1 MVNQTKRYE
10 LRLYDRTL
18 LVFSAM
24 ADTFGNVSLSV
35 LDGDEDARGLF
46 PLPLTRD
53 LGRNS
58 LKEWLDTR
66 VVPKNRRFVDKILAQ
81 AGLTPGDTM
90 GIIDVCLG
98 LSIND
103 AYWVVPE
110 GFAGTFTDYNLFDN
124 ELDEAL
130 ALTAYTGYT
139 STQHRRAGLST
150 EWTTD
155 GQYPKAWRRVDN
167 ALLLFKAGTEGYAN
181 SGMEPYSEFF
191 AARAA
196 EAFGIPHVDYDLE
209 KWQGKLASVCPLMHD
224 KDTAFVP
231 FWPATGQ
238 SRFPANLAAA
248 ARVSPEA
255 FESLR
260 DMLVFDALVCNVDR
274 HANNY
279 GFLRDN
285 HTGKMLSF
293 APLFDHNLALFPGDM
308 ASDFDDWPRKA
319 GSQTPAGSN
328 LPFDQVLQVIMAER
342 HREALRRM
350 LSFELTNHPVC
361 PVDEERLDALNRYLG
376 ERARQMLA
384 IEPTSSADVLAR
396 IEGTLPEDAFVPA
409 AAVGV

>member
-110 GFAGTFTDYNLFDN
+110 GFAGTFADYNLFDN

-191 AARAA
+191 AAQAA

-209 KWQGKLASVCPLMHD
+209 KWQGKLASVCPLMHG

-293 APLFDHNLALFPGDM
+293 APLFDHNLALFSGDM

-350 LSFELTNHPVC
+350 LSFELTNHPVY
-361 PVDEERLDALNRYLG
+361 PVDEERLDALNRYLD

>member
-110 GFAGTFTDYNLFDN
+110 GFAGTFADYNLFDN

-191 AARAA
+191 AAQAA

-209 KWQGKLASVCPLMHD
+209 KWQGKLASVCPLMHG

-248 ARVSPEA
+248 ERVSPEA

-293 APLFDHNLALFPGDM
+293 APLFDHNLALFPGDR

-328 LPFDQVLQVIMAER
+328 LPFDQALQVIMAER

>member
-1 MVNQTKRYE
+1 
-10 LRLYDRTL
+10 
-18 LVFSAM
+18 
-24 ADTFGNVSLSV
+24 
-35 LDGDEDARGLF
+35 
-46 PLPLTRD
+46 
-53 LGRNS
+53 
-58 LKEWLDTR
+58 
-66 VVPKNRRFVDKILAQ
+66 
-81 AGLTPGDTM
+81 
-90 GIIDVCLG
+90 
-98 LSIND
+98 
-103 AYWVVPE
+103 
-110 GFAGTFTDYNLFDN
+110 
-124 ELDEAL
+124 
-130 ALTAYTGYT
+130 
-139 STQHRRAGLST
+139 
-150 EWTTD
+150 
-155 GQYPKAWRRVDN
+155 
-167 ALLLFKAGTEGYAN
+167 
-181 SGMEPYSEFF
+181 MEPYSEFF
-191 AARAA
+191 AAQAA

-209 KWQGKLASVCPLMHD
+209 KWQGKLASVCPLMHG

-248 ARVSPEA
+248 ERVSPEA

-328 LPFDQVLQVIMAER
+328 LPFDQALQVIMAER

-361 PVDEERLDALNRYLG
+361 PVDEERLDALNRFLG
-376 ERARQMLA
+376 ARLRQMLA

>member
-110 GFAGTFTDYNLFDN
+110 GFAGTFADYNLFDN

-191 AARAA
+191 AAQAA

-209 KWQGKLASVCPLMHD
+209 KWQGKLASVCPLMHG

-248 ARVSPEA
+248 ERVSPEA

-328 LPFDQVLQVIMAER
+328 LPFDQALQVIMAER

>member
-1 MVNQTKRYE
+1 
-10 LRLYDRTL
+10 
-18 LVFSAM
+18 
-24 ADTFGNVSLSV
+24 
-35 LDGDEDARGLF
+35 
-46 PLPLTRD
+46 
-53 LGRNS
+53 
-58 LKEWLDTR
+58 
-66 VVPKNRRFVDKILAQ
+66 
-81 AGLTPGDTM
+81 M

-103 AYWVVPE
+103 AYWVVPK
-110 GFAGTFTDYNLFDN
+110 GFAGTFAAYNLFDN

-130 ALTAYTGYT
+130 ALTAYTGYP

-155 GQYPKAWRRVDN
+155 GQYPKAWRRIDD

-191 AARAA
+191 AAQAA

-231 FWPATGQ
+231 FRPATGQ

-260 DMLVFDALVCNVDR
+260 DMLAFDALVCNVDR

-285 HTGKMLSF
+285 RSGTILSF
-293 APLFDHNLALFPGDM
+293 APPFDHNLAF
-308 ASDFDDWPRKA
+308 SR
-319 GSQTPAGSN
+319 
-328 LPFDQVLQVIMAER
+328 R
-342 HREALRRM
+342 HGYGLRRVAPQGRQPDARRQQPALRPGAPSGHDRAAPRGAAPYT
-350 LSFELTNHPVC
+350 LLRADEHPVY
-361 PVDEERLDALNRYLG
+361 PVDEERLDALNRLLG
-376 ERARQMLA
+376 ARVRQMLA

>member
-110 GFAGTFTDYNLFDN
+110 GFAGTFADYNLFDN

-191 AARAA
+191 AAQAA

-209 KWQGKLASVCPLMHD
+209 KWQGKLASVCPLMHG

-248 ARVSPEA
+248 ERVSPEA

-328 LPFDQVLQVIMAER
+328 LPFDQALQVIMAER

-361 PVDEERLDALNRYLG
+361 PVDEERLDALNRFLG
-376 ERARQMLA
+376 ARLRQMLA

>member
-110 GFAGTFTDYNLFDN
+110 GFAGTFADYNLFDN

-191 AARAA
+191 AAQAA

-209 KWQGKLASVCPLMHD
+209 KWQGKLASVCPLMHG

-248 ARVSPEA
+248 ERVSPEA

-328 LPFDQVLQVIMAER
+328 LPFDQALQVVMTER

>member
-35 LDGDEDARGLF
+35 LDSDEVARGLF

-110 GFAGTFTDYNLFDN
+110 GFAGTFADYNLFDN

-191 AARAA
+191 AAQAA

-209 KWQGKLASVCPLMHD
+209 KWQGKLASVCPLMHG

-248 ARVSPEA
+248 ERVSPEA

-285 HTGKMLSF
+285 RTGKMLSF

-328 LPFDQVLQVIMAER
+328 LTFDQALQVIMAER

-350 LSFELTNHPVC
+350 LSFKLANHPVY
-361 PVDEERLDALNRYLG
+361 PVDDERLDALNRYLG

>member
-110 GFAGTFTDYNLFDN
+110 GFAGTFADYNLFDN

-130 ALTAYTGYT
+130 ALTAYSGYT

-191 AARAA
+191 AAQAA

-209 KWQGKLASVCPLMHD
+209 KWQGKLASVCPLMHG

-231 FWPATGQ
+231 SWPATGQ

-293 APLFDHNLALFPGDM
+293 APLFDHNLALFSGDM

-342 HREALRRM
+342 HREALRCM

-384 IEPTSSADVLAR
+384 IEPTSSDDVLAR

>member
-110 GFAGTFTDYNLFDN
+110 GFAGTFADYNLFDN

-191 AARAA
+191 AAQAA

-209 KWQGKLASVCPLMHD
+209 KWQGKLASVCPLMHG

-260 DMLVFDALVCNVDR
+260 DMLVLDALVCNVDR

-285 HTGKMLSF
+285 RTGKMLSF

-350 LSFELTNHPVC
+350 LSFELTNHPIC

>member
-110 GFAGTFTDYNLFDN
+110 GFAGTFADYNLFDN

-191 AARAA
+191 AAQAA
-196 EAFGIPHVDYDLE
+196 EAFGIPNVP
-209 KWQGKLASVCPLMHD
+209 QGACP
-224 KDTAFVP
+224 T
-231 FWPATGQ
+231 
-238 SRFPANLAAA
+238 
-248 ARVSPEA
+248 
-255 FESLR
+255 
-260 DMLVFDALVCNVDR
+260 
-274 HANNY
+274 
-279 GFLRDN
+279 
-285 HTGKMLSF
+285 
-293 APLFDHNLALFPGDM
+293 
-308 ASDFDDWPRKA
+308 
-319 GSQTPAGSN
+319 
-328 LPFDQVLQVIMAER
+328 
-342 HREALRRM
+342 
-350 LSFELTNHPVC
+350 
-361 PVDEERLDALNRYLG
+361 
-376 ERARQMLA
+376 
-384 IEPTSSADVLAR
+384 
-396 IEGTLPEDAFVPA
+396 
-409 AAVGV
+409 

>member
-110 GFAGTFTDYNLFDN
+110 GFAGTFADYNLFDN

-191 AARAA
+191 AAQAA

-209 KWQGKLASVCPLMHD
+209 KWQGKLASVCPLMHG

-248 ARVSPEA
+248 ERVSPEA

-328 LPFDQVLQVIMAER
+328 LPFDQALQVIMAER

-396 IEGTLPEDAFVPA
+396 IEGTRPEDAFVPA

>member
-110 GFAGTFTDYNLFDN
+110 GFAGTFADYNLFDN

-191 AARAA
+191 AAQAA

>member
-110 GFAGTFTDYNLFDN
+110 GFAGTFADYNLFDN

-139 STQHRRAGLST
+139 STQHRRAVLST

-181 SGMEPYSEFF
+181 SGMGPYSEFF
-191 AARAA
+191 AAQAA

-209 KWQGKLASVCPLMHD
+209 KWQGKLASVCPLMHG

-248 ARVSPEA
+248 ERVSPEA

-328 LPFDQVLQVIMAER
+328 LPFDQALQVIMAER